1 MSVSCCTIALYT
13 HCTYTVQTCLYTF
26 MSGGQDSR
34 CEICTFLII
43 IWIVAI
49 PDIGVYAD
57 IGSHIGAHDTI
68 SGFSCDPISGHVSCV
83 PISDP
88 IFRGLVPIS
97 GVLRYRDI
105 MSPISLLLV
114 PDIGFNIGTNIGY
127 PISGLVKPDIG
138 VNIGYN
144 IGLPDI
150 GV

>member
-1 MSVSCCTIALYT
+1 M
-13 HCTYTVQTCLYTF
+13 
-26 MSGGQDSR
+26 GPPG
-34 CEICTFLII
+34 

-105 MSPISLLLV
+105 MSQISLLLV

-144 IGLPDI
+144 IGQPDI

>member
-1 MSVSCCTIALYT
+1 MKPESADLERTEIPRFSGFVTA
-13 HCTYTVQTCLYTF
+13 TV
-26 MSGGQDSR
+26 
-34 CEICTFLII
+34 

-105 MSPISLLLV
+105 MSQISLLLV

-144 IGLPDI
+144 IGQPDI
-150 GV
+150 GE